1 MPPPPRLTLL
11 QGGEVY
17 APRPIGRGDL
27 LLVGERIGRIGHV
40 EPGALEGLRLPYEV
54 VDASG
59 LLVVPG
65 FVDPHAHLIGAGGEQ
80 GFLSRTPEVSFEEI
94 VAAGVTT
101 IIGCLGTDTATRHL
115 SSLVAKVRQ
124 FEAHGLSAYMLTGG
138 FPVPPPTLLG
148 SIQDD
153 LVLIREV
160 LGVGEVAVADA
171 RALDPTPRELARVA
185 TEALVGGS
193 LSGKA
198 GTTLI
203 HVGAG
208 RSRLG
213 VVRAVLEQHEVPPDR
228 LHVVHISRSEALMDE
243 AIALAQRGV
252 YVGID
257 TVDEDLPRWVRY
269 YREHGGPP
277 DQLTV
282 CSDAHTSGG
291 THGKLHEQFAACVRQ
306 DGLPLEDVLRA
317 FTQNVACAWR
327 LEAKGALG
335 EGTDADLLLLDR
347 DTLEVRHVFARGRQA
362 VRDREVVV

>member
-1 MPPPPRLTLL
+1 VAPGLTLL

-17 APRPIGRGDL
+17 APRPIGRCDL
-27 LLVGERIGRIGHV
+27 LLLGERIGRIGDI
-40 EPGALEGLRLPYEV
+40 EPGALEGLGLPYEV
-54 VDASG
+54 VDAGG

-80 GFLSRTPEVSFEEI
+80 GFLSRTPEVAFEEL
-94 VAAGVTT
+94 VSAGITT
-101 IIGCLGTDTATRHL
+101 VVGCLGTDTTTRHL

-124 FEAHGLSAYMLTGG
+124 LETQGLSAFMLTGG

-160 LGVGEVAVADA
+160 IGVGEVAVADA
-171 RALDPTPRELARVA
+171 RALDPLPRDLARVA

-213 VVRAVLEQHEVPPDR
+213 VVRAVLEQHEVPPDH

-243 AIALAQRGV
+243 AIALAERGV
-252 YVGID
+252 HVGID
-257 TVDEDLPRWVRY
+257 TVDEDLLRWVRH
-269 YREHGGPP
+269 YREHRGPA
-277 DQLTV
+277 DRLTV

-291 THGKLHEQFAACVRQ
+291 TPAKLHEQFAACVRQ
-306 DGLPLEDVLRA
+306 GGLPLEDVLPL
-317 FTQNVACAWR
+317 FTWNVACAWR
-327 LEAKGALG
+327 LEAKGALA
-335 EGTDADLLLLDR
+335 EGMDADLLLLDR
-347 DTLEVRHVFARGRQA
+347 DSLEVRHVFARGRLV
-362 VRDREVVV
+362 VRDKEVAV